1 VVDFRL
7 LGPVEVVAGGRRVG
21 LGPRKNRLILALLA
35 LEVDRPVPLDR
46 LIDLVWPISPP
57 RTAANAVMVAVS
69 QLRKAL
75 RAADGG
81 ADVELARE
89 GDGYALRTDPS
100 RVDAYRFRMLVERAR
115 TATDAD
121 RIVLLGRALELW
133 RGPALD
139 GSAPPELRDR
149 LSRGLD
155 EARLAA
161 TEDRIGAQLRR
172 GAP

>member
-46 LIDLVWPISPP
+46 LIDLVWPISAP